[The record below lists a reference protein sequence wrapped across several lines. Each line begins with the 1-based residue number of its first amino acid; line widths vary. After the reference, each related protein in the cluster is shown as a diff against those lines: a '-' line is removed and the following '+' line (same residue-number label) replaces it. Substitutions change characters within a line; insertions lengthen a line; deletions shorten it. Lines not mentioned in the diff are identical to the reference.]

1 LTRDAAELARTGAE
15 RACLDALR
23 DAAGG
28 RGGAVELH
36 SARVFEIA
44 TRLARSP
51 PDRELLLCASL
62 LHDVGLYPGV
72 DGGGPYVTEGRH
84 HAARVLAAFDWPPDR
99 LKRCLDAIEL
109 HHHWRPVW
117 RAGAEAELI
126 RRADL
131 VELSAGTIRFGLP
144 RSWLRELAGDWPR
157 RGFYAGLARLLAP
170 IAAHRPLALA
180 RIFTVRR

>member
-1 LTRDAAELARTGAE
+1 MTRDVAELARSGAE
-15 RACLDALR
+15 QACLRALR

-28 RGGAVELH
+28 PGGAVELH

-44 TRLARSP
+44 ARLAGSP

-72 DGGGPYVTEGRH
+72 DGAGPYVTEGRH
-84 HAARVLAAFDWPPDR
+84 RAAHVLAAFDWPSER
-99 LKRCLDAIEL
+99 LERCLDAIEL

-117 RAGAEAELI
+117 PAGAEAELI

-131 VELSAGTIRFGLP
+131 VELSAGAIRFGLP
-144 RSWLRELAGDWPR
+144 RAWLRELAGDWPR
-157 RGFYAGLARLLAP
+157 RGFCVGLVRLLAP
-170 IAAHRPLALA
+170 IAARHPLALA
-180 RIFTVRR
+180 RIFTVR